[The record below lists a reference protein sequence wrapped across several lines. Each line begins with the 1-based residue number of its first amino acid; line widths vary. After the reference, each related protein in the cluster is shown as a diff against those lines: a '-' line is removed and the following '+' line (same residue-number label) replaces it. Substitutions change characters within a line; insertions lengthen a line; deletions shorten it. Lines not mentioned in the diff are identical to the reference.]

1 MCVCVCYYM
10 YTSSLSLSLNLSPDL
25 CSRSYASPSSR
36 TLGHGIPLTLFAGN
50 ICSVFMV
57 SPLPPVVRVGVEGRL
72 HMLYG
77 IIR

>member
-1 MCVCVCYYM
+1 MYVCVRVLLYVYI
-10 YTSSLSLSLNLSPDL
+10 LSLSPNLSPDL

-57 SPLPPVVRVGVEGRL
+57 SPLPLWCGLGWRGGCICCMGL
-72 HMLYG
+72 
-77 IIR
+77 